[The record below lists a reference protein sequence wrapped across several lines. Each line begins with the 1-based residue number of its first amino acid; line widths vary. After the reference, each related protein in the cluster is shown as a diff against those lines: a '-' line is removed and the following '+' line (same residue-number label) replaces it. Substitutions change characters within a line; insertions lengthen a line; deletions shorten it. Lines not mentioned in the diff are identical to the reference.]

1 MRILHVVHQY
11 PPDHVGGTELYTQWL
26 TRALQQRGHEVAIF
40 YRRSAD
46 GIGLDH
52 REEDGRRIWFAWNG
66 RFQPTNRFLSTFQ
79 NRPLLT
85 AFEQVLAE
93 FQPDIV
99 HVQHLMGL
107 PTQLL
112 TRLRQKQIPYVVT
125 LWDFW
130 WVCANA
136 QLLTNYSEEI
146 CNGPKAYLNCAKC
159 ALARAE
165 QPLLP
170 PLLPPLALPLALRN
184 GRLRHA
190 LLQANQLIAPDKFVK
205 QWYVEHGVP
214 APQIT
219 VAPPGLNYPVK
230 PSVPAHDT
238 FRVGYLGGL
247 SLQKGV
253 HILLAAFSKLPQT
266 AELWIAGDLE
276 SDPDYVKQLKETGQ
290 AKFLGKLDRHAV
302 WEMLSQLDLVVVPS
316 IWYETFCFVISEA
329 FAMGVPVIASDL
341 GVLSE
346 RVRPGVDGLL
356 VPPGD
361 VAALAHAL
369 QTLYDAPE
377 HLAALRQNIL
387 PVTTLMEHTVSIEGI
402 YETAVSQH
410 TLE

>member
-1 MRILHVVHQY
+1 MRILHLVHQY
-11 PPDHVGGTELYTQWL
+11 PPDHVGGTELYTDWL
-26 TRALQQRGHEVAIF
+26 TRALQQKGHEVAIF
-40 YRRSAD
+40 HRRSAD
-46 GIGLDH
+46 GTGLDH
-52 REEDGRRIWFAWNG
+52 RKEDGRRIWSAWNG

-79 NRPLLT
+79 NRPLQT
-85 AFEQVLAE
+85 VFEQVLAE

-112 TRLRQKQIPYVVT
+112 TSLRRKQIPYIVT

-146 CNGPKAYLNCAKC
+146 CDGPKAYLNCAKC
-159 ALARAE
+159 ALARARQPLS

-170 PLLPPLALPLALRN
+170 LLALPLALRN
-184 GRLRHA
+184 GRLRNV

-205 QWYVEHGVP
+205 QWYIDHGLPASQVE
-214 APQIT
+214 
-219 VAPPGLNYPVK
+219 VALPGLDYPEK
-230 PSVPAHDT
+230 PSVPPHDT
-238 FRVGYLGGL
+238 FRVGYVGGI

-253 HILLAAFSKLPQT
+253 HVLLEAFARLPQT

-276 SDPDYVKQLKETGQ
+276 FDSDYVKRLKKVGR
-290 AKFLGKLDRHAV
+290 AKFLGKLDRQAV
-302 WEMLSQLDLVVVPS
+302 WEMLAQLDLVVVPS

-346 RVRPGVDGLL
+346 RVRSGVDGLL
-356 VPPGD
+356 IPPGD

-377 HLAALRQNIL
+377 RLAMLRQNIL
-387 PVTTLMEHTVSIEGI
+387 PVATLTEHAAIIEQI
-402 YETAVSQH
+402 YKKTS
-410 TLE
+410 TNNLS